1 MSKKITI
8 LIDESGTLP
17 DPNDKVVVLA
27 AVGTGSLDQFEKL
40 LKKVHII
47 IKRSGDRPD
56 NSEIKFYSAGQR
68 TKKYY
73 LKALADLPVSIFI
86 LIVNKPGQKIPDT
99 PLNFSLLAYILL
111 NEVLGY
117 TDNVEKVVFDRHF
130 QSQTERD
137 KFDTILLT
145 LLGKKIQIEHADS
158 QTMPSVNVADMVAG
172 SALWAHTGKD
182 RQYYEL
188 ISGKIVSEVN
198 LHWAEAKKMVIHKIK
213 KFLWTGASTHPE
225 ELVVKV

>member
-1 MSKKITI
+1 MRKKVTI

-40 LKKVHII
+40 LKKVHRI

-73 LKALADLPVSIFI
+73 LKALADLPVSIFV
-86 LIVNKPGQKIPDT
+86 LVVNKPGQKIPDT

-188 ISGKIVSEVN
+188 IFGKIVSEVN

-225 ELVVKV
+225 ELVVQV

>member
-1 MSKKITI
+1 MRKKVTI

-40 LKKVHII
+40 LKKVHRI

-73 LKALADLPVSIFI
+73 LKALADLPVSIFV
-86 LIVNKPGQKIPDT
+86 LVVNKPGQKIPDT

-111 NEVLGY
+111 NEVLGRS
-117 TDNVEKVVFDRHF
+117 E
-130 QSQTERD
+130 
-137 KFDTILLT
+137 
-145 LLGKKIQIEHADS
+145 EHTS
-158 QTMPSVNVADMVAG
+158 
-172 SALWAHTGKD
+172 
-182 RQYYEL
+182 EL
-188 ISGKIVSEVN
+188 
-198 LHWAEAKKMVIHKIK
+198 
-213 KFLWTGASTHPE
+213 
-225 ELVVKV
+225 